1 MNVLVAKAKSHFLK
15 SFSKKKNPPYAYL
28 PGHIEEAE
36 KWAKRI
42 LKDHP
47 EADKEVVLVAVWL
60 HDIGQVVDGKNKDH
74 AVESEK
80 ETRQFLT
87 KLGLEKEKV
96 EKIAFCVRTHRNKDV
111 APKTLEA
118 KILAAADS
126 VSHMT
131 DICYIDMIHSDLKGE
146 VLPKIER
153 DYRDAG
159 FFPKLKKEITP
170 LYLAWKKLIETFPN

>member
-1 MNVLVAKAKSHFLK
+1 MNDLVAKAKSHFLK
-15 SFSKKKNPPYAYL
+15 SFSKKKNPVYAYL
-28 PGHIEEAE
+28 PKHVFESE

-47 EADKEVVLVAVWL
+47 EADKEVVLLAIWL
-60 HDIGQVVDGKNKDH
+60 HDIGQAVDGEGKDH

-80 ETRQFLT
+80 ETRRFLT
-87 KLGLEKEKV
+87 KLGLGKERVEKV
-96 EKIAFCVRTHRNKDV
+96 AHCVRAHRNKDV

-131 DICYIDMIHSDLKGE
+131 DICYIDMIHTGLKEE